1 MWWLTSCDDDALAA
15 GINLALLGRELIQFG
30 RATPLGEGQFRLSHL
45 LRGRGGTEWACQ
57 DHGPDDVFCLI
68 RAASLQPIALP
79 SSSVG
84 ATITAT
90 IAGGTPAAT
99 VFSAEGLRPP
109 SPVALTA
116 QPQPNGDLALTWIRR
131 SRIGF
136 AWVDE
141 IDAPLGETRE
151 QYRVSIAG
159 TLSSVE
165 LVVDQPSLTV
175 TSATLSA
182 LGTGAA
188 AIAVRQIGDFA
199 ASRPAQLTLTLP

>member
-1 MWWLTSCDDDALAA
+1 MGWLTSCDDDALAA
-15 GINLALLGRELIQFG
+15 GINLAVLGDELIQFG
-30 RATPLGEGQFRLSHL
+30 RVAPLGEGQFRLSHL
-45 LRGRGGTEWACQ
+45 LRGRGGTEWACA
-57 DHGPDDVFCLI
+57 DHGADDVFCLI
-68 RAASLQPIALP
+68 QAGGLQPIALP

-90 IAGGTPAAT
+90 IAGGTPAST

-116 QPQPNGDLALTWIRR
+116 KPQANGDLSLSWIRR

-151 QYRVSIAG
+151 EYRVSIAG

-165 LVVDQPSLTV
+165 LVVDQPNLSVPST
-175 TSATLSA
+175 TLSA
-182 LGTGAA
+182 LGTGEA

-199 ASRPAQLTLTLP
+199 ASRPAQLSLTLS

>member
-1 MWWLTSCDDDALAA
+1 MGWLTSCDDDAFAA
-15 GINLALLGRELIQFG
+15 GINLALLGEELIQFG

-45 LRGRGGTEWACQ
+45 LRGRGGTEWACA
-57 DHGPDDVFCLI
+57 DHGADDVFCLI
-68 RAASLQPIALP
+68 QAGALQPIALP
-79 SSSVG
+79 SSNIG

-90 IAGGTPAAT
+90 IGGGTPAST
-99 VFSAEGLRPP
+99 VFSAESLRPP

-151 QYRVSIAG
+151 EYRVSIAG
-159 TLSSVE
+159 TLNSVE
-165 LVVDQPSLTV
+165 LVVEQPN
-175 TSATLSA
+175 
-182 LGTGAA
+182 
-188 AIAVRQIGDFA
+188 
-199 ASRPAQLTLTLP
+199 